1 MADENADNAIVMGRG
16 NITLADVNANMEKKL
31 AEVLIES
38 KHLLAGNCLANTPIE
53 DQTQYMPKKST
64 VFYIDTNALRESGVD
79 ALANNV
85 EARQNKMLA
94 ARKSANMAFD
104 AALQAVDPET
114 AAKAV
119 QVLNHAKEAIY
130 FREYNNYHQQV
141 SNSPASDKNSR
152 AELEVSWAKAALA
165 EQLANG
171 GFRREIDARL
181 LNGLPVVCEDNSLV
195 R

>member
-1 MADENADNAIVMGRG
+1 MANEITDNAIAGRG
-16 NITLADVNANMEKKL
+16 GVTLADVNANVQQKL
-31 AEVLIES
+31 AEVLTES
-38 KHLLAGNCLANTPIE
+38 KRQLVGGCLDNAPLG
-53 DQTQYMPKKST
+53 DQTQYMSKKGT
-64 VFYIDTNALRESGVD
+64 VFYIDTNALRASGVD

-85 EARQNKMLA
+85 EAMQNTMLE

-130 FREYNNYHQQV
+130 YREYNNYHQQV
-141 SNSPASDKNSR
+141 SNSPVSDKNSR

-165 EQLANG
+165 AQVADG
-171 GFRREIDARL
+171 SFKREIDARL
-181 LNGLPVVCEDNSLV
+181 QNGLPVVCEDNSLV

>member
-1 MADENADNAIVMGRG
+1 
-16 NITLADVNANMEKKL
+16 MEKKL

>member
-1 MADENADNAIVMGRG
+1 MADETADNVIVGRG
-16 NITLADVNANMEKKL
+16 GVTAADVNEKIDEKL
-31 AEVLIES
+31 AEVLTES
-38 KHLLAGNCLANTPIE
+38 KRQLVGGCLANTPLD
-53 DQTQYMPKKST
+53 DQTQYMSKKGT
-64 VFYIDTNALRESGVD
+64 VFYIDTNALRASGVD

-85 EARQNKMLA
+85 EAMQNTMLE

-104 AALQAVDPET
+104 AALQVVDADT

-130 FREYNNYHQQV
+130 YREYNNYHQQV

-165 EQLANG
+165 VQVADG
-171 GFRREIDARL
+171 SFKREIDARL
-181 LNGLPVVCEDNSLV
+181 QNGLPVVCEDNSLV

>member
-1 MADENADNAIVMGRG
+1 MADDNAIVMGRG
-16 NITLADVNANMEKKL
+16 NITLADVKVNLERKI
-31 AEVLIES
+31 AEVLTES
-38 KHLLAGNCLANTPIE
+38 KHLLAGDCLANTPIE

-85 EARQNKMLA
+85 EAQQNTMLT

-104 AALQAVDPET
+104 AALQTVDPET
-114 AAKAV
+114 GAKAV

-130 FREYNNYHQQV
+130 FRAYNNYHQPV
-141 SNSPASDKNSR
+141 SNSPAYDTNSR

-165 EQLANG
+165 AQLADG
-171 GFRREIDARL
+171 SFKREIDARQL
-181 LNGLPVVCEDNSLV
+181 HGLPVVCEDNSLV

>member
-1 MADENADNAIVMGRG
+1 MADEITDNTKAGRG
-16 NITLADVNANMEKKL
+16 GVTLADVNANVQQKL
-31 AEVLIES
+31 AEVLTES
-38 KHLLAGNCLANTPIE
+38 KRQLVGGCLANTPLD
-53 DQTQYMPKKST
+53 DQTQYMSKKGT
-64 VFYIDTNALRESGVD
+64 VFYIDTNALRASGVD

-85 EARQNKMLA
+85 EAMQNMMLE

-104 AALQAVDPET
+104 AALQVVDADT

-130 FREYNNYHQQV
+130 YREYNNYHQQV

-165 EQLANG
+165 VQVADG
-171 GFRREIDARL
+171 SFKREIDARL
-181 LNGLPVVCEDNSLV
+181 QNGLPVVCEDNSLV